1 MTNHY
6 FHLVKSSPSMIMT
19 SRRHMRL
26 PIIANSGAKFN
37 MFKFLDTLQVVLG
50 DNKKSLSSYPW

>member
-1 MTNHY
+1 
-6 FHLVKSSPSMIMT
+6 
-19 SRRHMRL
+19 MRL

-50 DNKKSLSSYPW
+50 DNKTSLSSYPW